1 MIPLPSKPKVVEKK
15 EENRAIFEIDSL
27 YPGYGTTIGNSLRRT
42 LLSSLG
48 GAAVTKVKIEGVH
61 HEFSTIDGIMEDVIT
76 IILNLKELRFRVHD
90 DKAQVARLKIKG
102 EKEIKGSDLELPTQV
117 ELTNPDVHIATA
129 TDKRATLEMEITI
142 EKGMGYS
149 SAEERKEDKLEV
161 GQIIIDSIFTP
172 VKRVN
177 FHVENMRVG
186 KRTDYDRLFL
196 EIETDRTI
204 SPEDAFFQAVE
215 ILAKHYDILS
225 SPKEEEKEVKQEKEV
240 KKEKT
245 TVVKKEAAPKKEK
258 EEKTKEK
265 TKTNE
270 KTDDIENLP
279 VEELGISART
289 ANKLI
294 ENNIKKI
301 KNIITKTETEIA
313 GLEGMGKK
321 GVEEIKKKL
330 KKNKLDFKE

>member
-1 MIPLPSKPKVVEKK
+1 MIPLPSRPKVVEKK
-15 EENRAIFEIDSL
+15 EDNRVVFEVDSL
-27 YPGYGTTIGNSLRRT
+27 YPGYGITIGNSLRRV

-90 DKAQVARLKIKG
+90 DEEQVARLKVKG
-102 EKEIKGSDLELPTQV
+102 EKEVKGSDLELPTQV
-117 ELTNPDVHIATA
+117 ELTNKDVHIATL
-129 TDKRATLEMEITI
+129 TDKRATLDMEITI

-186 KRTDYDRLFL
+186 RRTDYDRLFL
-196 EIETDRTI
+196 EVETDRTI
-204 SPEDAFFQAVE
+204 SPEDAFFKAVE
-215 ILAKHYDILS
+215 ILVKHYEILS
-225 SPKEEEKEVKQEKEV
+225 SFEEDKKEEEV
-240 KKEKT
+240 KKEKVAKKKEE
-245 TVVKKEAAPKKEK
+245 VVKKEKKEVK
-258 EEKTKEK
+258 EEKTTTEKEA
-265 TKTNE
+265 N
-270 KTDDIENLP
+270 IENMP
-279 VEELGISART
+279 VEELGISARI
-289 ANKLI
+289 ANKLK
-294 ENNIKKI
+294 EHNIKKI
-301 KNIITKTETEIA
+301 KNIITKKESEIA
-313 GLEGMGKK
+313 ELEGMGKK

-330 KKNKLDFKE
+330 KKNKLNFKE